1 MLPSALA
8 AFSPPSGV
16 SSVPRRAA
24 SSGLTA
30 PQAAGADSSPAA
42 ANRIRVFIAAL
53 HNSRPR
59 RPARLQN
66 EYLILAATKSRSLTR
81 LYWPAP
87 PYCVYDTSK
96 SHLER
101 RLAPRPA
108 VTACRPEMKLPPG
121 PGDTPVTSCTQVAW
135 GSRFSA
141 PMTLLYS
148 RRPATT

>member
-1 MLPSALA
+1 
-8 AFSPPSGV
+8 PP
-16 SSVPRRAA
+16 P
-24 SSGLTA
+24 A
-30 PQAAGADSSPAA
+30 PPPPPGPPPP
-42 ANRIRVFIAAL
+42 
-53 HNSRPR
+53 RPR
-59 RPARLQN
+59 VRKRALPQPVGSEFSLQPPPYFRGSFGEHAPPQN

-108 VTACRPEMKLPPG
+108 VMACRPAMKLPPG
-121 PGDTPVTSCTQVAW
+121 PGDMPVTSCTQVAW

-148 RRPATT
+148 RRPAIT